1 MNYPAIVRVTKT
13 IEEAEK
19 VKSILFR
26 LEREVKPGQFFMILV
41 PGEDEIPMSVS
52 YATNLEKGITF
63 KVVGRATRK
72 LYEVKEGSV
81 IGVRGPLGNGFSL
94 KGKNILFVGGGT
106 GIASIVLAI
115 ERAIKENRKCKVV
128 IGARNEREIIFE
140 ERLRRQGAEVYISTD
155 DGSKGFKGKASD
167 LALKLIEEM
176 EPDQVITCGPEKMM
190 KKIVD
195 ICNEREIYVEASL
208 ERFVKCAL
216 GICGQCVMGKGLRIC
231 TDGPV
236 FDGKTLAGCADFGVF
251 RRDESGKK
259 VYFHE

>member
-19 VKSILFR
+19 VKSIFFG

-72 LYEVKEGSV
+72 LYEVEEGSV

-106 GIASIVLAI
+106 
-115 ERAIKENRKCKVV
+115 
-128 IGARNEREIIFE
+128 
-140 ERLRRQGAEVYISTD
+140 
-155 DGSKGFKGKASD
+155 
-167 LALKLIEEM
+167 
-176 EPDQVITCGPEKMM
+176 
-190 KKIVD
+190 
-195 ICNEREIYVEASL
+195 
-208 ERFVKCAL
+208 
-216 GICGQCVMGKGLRIC
+216 
-231 TDGPV
+231 
-236 FDGKTLAGCADFGVF
+236 
-251 RRDESGKK
+251 
-259 VYFHE
+259 